1 MKFKAGMVSVT
12 VLLSSC
18 LVYISFLTLRKD
30 GPMWEVFISW
40 WLSDH
45 LIGYWCHLVATISDM
60 RNKLRIGNENPLDK
74 SVVRIYC
81 ITYIVQKYGK
91 G

>member
-1 MKFKAGMVSVT
+1 MTTLLVT
-12 VLLSSC
+12 GV
-18 LVYISFLTLRKD
+18 
-30 GPMWEVFISW
+30 
-40 WLSDH
+40 
-45 LIGYWCHLVATISDM
+45 HLVTAISDM

>member
-1 MKFKAGMVSVT
+1 M
-12 VLLSSC
+12 LSW
-18 LVYISFLTLRKD
+18 L
-30 GPMWEVFISW
+30 
-40 WLSDH
+40 LSDH